1 MKHAPHSP
9 FSREDEKLWAELG
22 LDVELH
28 GQILSSIN
36 AQFVKQVAGRPGRPA
51 AMAYFDG
58 VIHGSHGARVRE
70 IREKQAAGAKF
81 VGTFC
86 VFVPEEIVL
95 ALGAIPV
102 ALCGGTAAS
111 IPYAEQHFPRNM
123 CPLVKSTLGL
133 AYSNTCPYSPLED
146 LAVGETTCDAKKK
159 TWDIL
164 ARGGGFHVLEL
175 PQKKGPADRALW
187 LGEVRAFAARME
199 ELTGRTLDEPRLA
212 AAVRLMNRMRRA
224 LARMHELRKADP
236 PPLSGTDALVV
247 MQSALIDD
255 KERFTENVERLND
268 ELDERIRRGVSPFR
282 PGTKR
287 LLVAGCPSVV
297 GNWKLHYL
305 IETAGAAIVADET
318 CTGTRYFSRGVEE
331 RAGVEAQVE
340 AIAERY
346 LTIDCSCFTPNAERL
361 ENIVRLSRYFRADGV
376 VQYILQACHTYE
388 IEAINVAAALKEA
401 GVPSLKIETDYAEED
416 AGRLGIR
423 IEAFLESLEH
433 RNAG

>member
-1 MKHAPHSP
+1 MAHHAH
-9 FSREDEKLWAELG
+9 FAADDIALWTELG

-28 GQILSSIN
+28 GQILASIN
-36 AQFVKQVAGRPGRPA
+36 AQFNKQVERRPHRPA
-51 AMAYFDG
+51 AMAYFDR

-86 VFVPEEIVL
+86 VFVPEEIIL
-95 ALGAIPV
+95 ALEAIPV

-133 AYSNTCPYSPLED
+133 AYSNTCPYGPIED

-164 ARGGGFHVLEL
+164 STGGGFHVLEL
-175 PQKKGPADRALW
+175 PQKKGPDDRALW
-187 LGEVRAFAARME
+187 LSEVRGFASRME
-199 ELTGRTLDEPRLA
+199 ELTGRTLEGERLLC
-212 AAVRLMNRMRRA
+212 AVRLMNRMRRA
-224 LARMHELRKADP
+224 LARFHELRKVDP
-236 PPLSGTDALVV
+236 PPVSGTDALVV

-255 KERFTENVERLND
+255 KERFTREVERLND
-268 ELDERIRRGVSPFR
+268 ELADRVARGVSPFA

-287 LLVAGCPSVV
+287 LLVAGCPSVI

-305 IETAGAAIVADET
+305 IETAGAAIVTDET
-318 CTGTRYFSRGVEE
+318 CTGTRYFNREVEE
-331 RAGVEAQVE
+331 KAGLEAQVE

-346 LTIDCSCFTPNAERL
+346 LTIDCSCFTPNNERL
-361 ENIVRLSRYFRADGV
+361 ENVVRLARDFRADGV

-388 IEAINVAAALKEA
+388 IEAINVAAALKDA

>member
-1 MKHAPHSP
+1 MPSA
-9 FSREDEKLWAELG
+9 EDEKLWAELG
-22 LDVELH
+22 LDVELTAL
-28 GQILSSIN
+28 ILNSIHS
-36 AQFVKQVAGRPGRPA
+36 QYEKQVESRPDRPN

-58 VIHGSHGARVRE
+58 VIHGSHGTRVRE
-70 IREKQAAGAKF
+70 IREKQAAGSKF

-86 VFVPEEIVL
+86 VFVPEEILL
-95 ALGAIPV
+95 ALDAIPV

-133 AYSNTCPYSPLED
+133 SYANACPYGPIED

-164 ARGGGFHVLEL
+164 APAGGFHVLEL
-175 PQKKGPADRALW
+175 PQKKGPSDRALW
-187 LGEVRAFAARME
+187 LQEVREFSARIE
-199 ELTGRTLDEPRLA
+199 ELTGRKLEAEKLA
-212 AAVRLMNRMRRA
+212 ASVRLMNRMRRA
-224 LARMHELRKADP
+224 LACLHDLRQNDP
-236 PPLSGTDALVV
+236 PPISGTDALVV

-255 KERFTENVERLND
+255 KERFTREVERLNE
-268 ELDERIRRGVSPFR
+268 ELAARVSGGISPFR

-297 GNWKLHYL
+297 GNWKIHHL
-305 IETAGAAIVADET
+305 IESAGAAIVTDET
-318 CTGTRYFSRGVEE
+318 CTGTRYFSGEVEE
-331 RAGVEAQVE
+331 KADLSAQVE
-340 AIAERY
+340 AIADRY
-346 LTIDCSCFTPNAERL
+346 LTIDCSCFTPNTERL
-361 ENIVRLSRYFRADGV
+361 ENIVRLARKFRADGV
-376 VQYILQACHTYE
+376 VQYILHACHTYE

-423 IEAFLESLEH
+423 VEAFLESLEH
-433 RNAG
+433 RNDG